1 MASSTSDLAMSV
13 EPMAV
18 PLPTSPDASIQ
29 AVLVGPSDP
38 SSLADVS
45 IQQPSERSDQPT
57 AGSSATDTLLL
68 SPARKAVNLTN
79 DAAATKPMSPEKA
92 ALAAMFDS
100 IKMPPPVSS
109 PTKSPR
115 KASNHLLTSPSKS
128 GSGLF
133 GASSSPSKVDS
144 TDSAASRSPLR
155 CPIVIRS
162 SSPGPGHLTTNEDKK
177 ASTPLSPAPTSSAS
191 GQHAGRS
198 WLAAPSSPSAKL
210 SDLSLVL
217 DTTGTQELLFN
228 QDASFLAAAAN
239 TAADVTIDDSF
250 DVSRAKARIRSAS
263 TAAPGP
269 RHRSS
274 PAKLGALRAKPRFSA
289 VPEDAAAEFKP
300 RTASQTDSNSLGLRN
315 LGVGRVVKNAAGD
328 DTIELNLTGSF
339 MGNSSLVLG
348 NLMDES
354 GEASLLFGNNS
365 FSISQSR
372 SPARGEKQQ
381 VPAKVRG
388 GARASKDDEEDD
400 DDDENEDY
408 EREARDVQ
416 RWAAEA
422 ARKAQQTRVSTLADK
437 TPSRLVGRTPAPA
450 TASRAAP
457 AVPAARAAPRASL
470 TTPVAASRLAK
481 PRSSAVAIKPATN
494 GEGRLVRSGST
505 SSVVSLS
512 SPARST
518 TSTRASMLG
527 GSADEPGSDAKTP
540 MRSRRKSTF
549 TSSRPPVS
557 GPARRRES
565 LAAAAGVP
573 VPQPLP
579 PVPSLVATTPGRSRP
594 APVARVAS
602 NSPSLKTPTAPA
614 RIVKPRASLTGAT
627 PRAAAAP
634 SIVGSIPRPRAS
646 LTGRVSLVPVQ
657 AEEAKTPAPRV
668 GQIRSA
674 SLITPSARASA
685 RSVQAEATP
694 LGGMRKSASQPQGLD
709 ASGDATPAAP
719 GARAR
724 TLVPRASMS
733 RIGTAA
739 PAVAARSSLLTTPRS
754 VRPAAV
760 EASRVRTSARAE
772 ALVERAAN
780 ATEADALRTPLA
792 SSKVVTASK
801 IAAPA
806 SGRPTATARTP
817 ASGGFGFKPRTSA
830 VFVGSARTA
839 PASHTSC
846 ENKEN

>member
-1 MASSTSDLAMSV
+1 MASSTSDLVMSV

-18 PLPTSPDASIQ
+18 PLPTSPDTSIQ
-29 AVLVGPSDP
+29 EVLVGPSDP

-57 AGSSATDTLLL
+57 AGTIDTLLL
-68 SPARKAVNLTN
+68 LPARKAVSLTS
-79 DAAATKPMSPEKA
+79 DAAPPKPMSPEKA

-115 KASNHLLTSPSKS
+115 KASNHLLNSPSK
-128 GSGLF
+128 GGCGLF

-144 TDSAASRSPLR
+144 TDSAASRSPMR
-155 CPIVIRS
+155 CPVVIRS
-162 SSPGPGHLTTNEDKK
+162 SSPGLGHLTTNEDKK

-191 GQHAGRS
+191 SQHAGRS

-250 DVSRAKARIRSAS
+250 DVSRAKARIRSAT

-274 PAKLGALRAKPRFSA
+274 PAKLGALRAKPRFST
-289 VPEDAAAEFKP
+289 VPEDAAADFKP
-300 RTASQTDSNSLGLRN
+300 RTASQADSNSLGLRN

-372 SPARGEKQQ
+372 SPVRAEKQQ
-381 VPAKVRG
+381 ELAKVRG
-388 GARASKDDEEDD
+388 GARGSKDDEEDD

-416 RWAAEA
+416 KWAAEA

-437 TPSRLVGRTPAPA
+437 TPSRFVGRTA
-450 TASRAAP
+450 TTAAASRAAP
-457 AVPAARAAPRASL
+457 PVPAARATPRASL
-470 TTPVAASRLAK
+470 TTPAAASR
-481 PRSSAVAIKPATN
+481 PPS
-494 GEGRLVRSGST
+494 
-505 SSVVSLS
+505 
-512 SPARST
+512 
-518 TSTRASMLG
+518 RA
-527 GSADEPGSDAKTP
+527 PT
-540 MRSRRKSTF
+540 
-549 TSSRPPVS
+549 
-557 GPARRRES
+557 
-565 LAAAAGVP
+565 
-573 VPQPLP
+573 
-579 PVPSLVATTPGRSRP
+579 
-594 APVARVAS
+594 VARVAS
-602 NSPSLKTPTAPA
+602 NSPSLKTPTATA
-614 RIVKPRASLTGAT
+614 RIAKPRPSLTGAT
-627 PRAAAAP
+627 PRASAAP
-634 SIVGSIPRPRAS
+634 SVAGSIPRPRAS
-646 LTGRVSLVPVQ
+646 LTGRMSLGPAQ
-657 AEEAKTPAPRV
+657 AEAKTPVPRA

-674 SLITPSARASA
+674 SLVTPSARAAA

-709 ASGDATPAAP
+709 ATGDATPAAP
-719 GARAR
+719 GYRAR

-733 RIGTAA
+733 RIGTAP
-739 PAVAARSSLLTTPRS
+739 PAAAAKSSLLITPRS

-772 ALVERAAN
+772 ALVERTAN
-780 ATEADALRTPLA
+780 AADADALRTPLA

-806 SGRPTATARTP
+806 AGRPTATARTP

-839 PASHTSC
+839 SASQTSG

>member
-1 MASSTSDLAMSV
+1 M
-13 EPMAV
+13 
-18 PLPTSPDASIQ
+18 
-29 AVLVGPSDP
+29 
-38 SSLADVS
+38 
-45 IQQPSERSDQPT
+45 
-57 AGSSATDTLLL
+57 
-68 SPARKAVNLTN
+68 
-79 DAAATKPMSPEKA
+79 
-92 ALAAMFDS
+92 
-100 IKMPPPVSS
+100 
-109 PTKSPR
+109 
-115 KASNHLLTSPSKS
+115 
-128 GSGLF
+128 
-133 GASSSPSKVDS
+133 
-144 TDSAASRSPLR
+144 
-155 CPIVIRS
+155 
-162 SSPGPGHLTTNEDKK
+162 
-177 ASTPLSPAPTSSAS
+177 
-191 GQHAGRS
+191 
-198 WLAAPSSPSAKL
+198 
-210 SDLSLVL
+210 
-217 DTTGTQELLFN
+217 
-228 QDASFLAAAAN
+228 
-239 TAADVTIDDSF
+239 
-250 DVSRAKARIRSAS
+250 
-263 TAAPGP
+263 
-269 RHRSS
+269 
-274 PAKLGALRAKPRFSA
+274 
-289 VPEDAAAEFKP
+289 
-300 RTASQTDSNSLGLRN
+300 
-315 LGVGRVVKNAAGD
+315 
-328 DTIELNLTGSF
+328 
-339 MGNSSLVLG
+339 
-348 NLMDES
+348 
-354 GEASLLFGNNS
+354 
-365 FSISQSR
+365 
-372 SPARGEKQQ
+372 
-381 VPAKVRG
+381 
-388 GARASKDDEEDD
+388 
-400 DDDENEDY
+400 
-408 EREARDVQ
+408 Q

-422 ARKAQQTRVSTLADK
+422 VRKAQQTRVSTLADK

-450 TASRAAP
+450 TASKAAP
-457 AVPAARAAPRASL
+457 AVPAGRAAPRASL

-518 TSTRASMLG
+518 TSTRGSMLG

-634 SIVGSIPRPRAS
+634 SIVGLIPRPRAS

-657 AEEAKTPAPRV
+657 AEEAKTQAPRV

-724 TLVPRASMS
+724 TVVPRASMS

-839 PASHTSC
+839 PASHTSG